1 MNKNDT
7 IIIIYLGFL
16 AFLIALYMFVIRMP
30 SFGLISTFVIVT
42 ALWLLF
48 RKKDVKKED

>member
-7 IIIIYLGFL
+7 FIVIYLGFL

-48 RKKDVKKED
+48 RKKDGDN

>member
-1 MNKNDT
+1 MNKSDVT
-7 IIIIYLGFL
+7 IVIYLGFL
-16 AFLIALYMFVIRMP
+16 AFLIAFYMLVIHMP

-48 RKKDVKKED
+48 RKKDGDD

>member
-1 MNKNDT
+1 MDRFDLMVL
-7 IIIIYLGFL
+7 IYLGFL
-16 AFLIALYMFVIRMP
+16 AFLIAFYMLVIHMP

-48 RKKDVKKED
+48 RKEGVKKED